1 MEISDFGSGYLDGL
15 QGQITKNAQLME
27 RGRFLMQIV
36 SETGAK
42 GMSPKGL
49 IKVAEMFAD
58 GSVVTGAGFLRQMN
72 FRRRRGNA
80 TAPVL

>member
-1 MEISDFGSGYLDGL
+1 MEISDIRSEHLDDL
-15 QGQITKNAQLME
+15 QDQIAKNAHLME
-27 RGRFLMQIV
+27 RGRLLMQIV

-49 IKVAEMFAD
+49 IRVAEMFAD

-72 FRRRRGNA
+72 FRRQRGNA
-80 TAPVL
+80 TAPIL